1 MGAGIGSVAHEAAT
15 TRSYTELAQSTAL
28 RENPLLGGDEGGGE
42 DTQTAT
48 RRDWEALHETNLDVA
63 AWLCVAGTNID
74 LPVVATHDTDD
85 EAHYL
90 VHDLWGSSS
99 ASGTPFMDWRCPSA
113 DGRHVCV
120 YAHHMTSTEAMFS
133 QLQSVYRQEEFG
145 ALGDLVWDTPQGSVR
160 ATPLCSL
167 RVEASWQEIQRF
179 DWGEAEGI
187 GSKQD
192 PSAPTPD
199 EFRAWLAGIVSIS
212 SAKSPEAGVLTA
224 GARRCIT
231 LVTCSSDL
239 SRQPWRTLA
248 LWAC

>member
-15 TRSYTELAQSTAL
+15 ARSYTELAQSTVL
-28 RENPLLGGDEGGGE
+28 RESPLLGGGEEGGGG
-42 DTQTAT
+42 TQMAT
-48 RRDWEALHETNLDVA
+48 RRDWEALHETNADVA

-74 LPVVATHDTDD
+74 LPVVATRSTDD

-99 ASGTPFMDWRCPSA
+99 ASGTPFMDWRCPGA
-113 DGRHVCV
+113 NERHVCV

-133 QLQSVYRQEEFG
+133 QLQNVYRQEQFET
-145 ALGDLVWDTPQGSVR
+145 LGDLVWDTPQGSVR
-160 ATPLCSL
+160 AGPLCSL

-179 DWGEAEGI
+179 DWGEAGDVGPAWNHPEPEPG
-187 GSKQD
+187 
-192 PSAPTPD
+192 
-199 EFRAWLAGIVSIS
+199 EFRTWLAGIVSAS
-212 SAKSPEAGVLTA
+212 SAKSSEAHSLTTSA
-224 GARRCIT
+224 QRCFT